1 MQRGYLAAIT
11 GDIPG
16 VGEPPLESTSTVRFT
31 IAPWCMARSPW
42 VYNDY
47 EYGWTRRD
55 KLAEFLTTCGHHVLG
70 KRVEGR
76 GFTLEVAME
85 FGITPEQI
93 KQGLRDGMIIR
104 V

>member
-1 MQRGYLAAIT
+1 
-11 GDIPG
+11 
-16 VGEPPLESTSTVRFT
+16 
-31 IAPWCMARSPW
+31 
-42 VYNDY
+42 
-47 EYGWTRRD
+47 
-55 KLAEFLTTCGHHVLG
+55 VLG